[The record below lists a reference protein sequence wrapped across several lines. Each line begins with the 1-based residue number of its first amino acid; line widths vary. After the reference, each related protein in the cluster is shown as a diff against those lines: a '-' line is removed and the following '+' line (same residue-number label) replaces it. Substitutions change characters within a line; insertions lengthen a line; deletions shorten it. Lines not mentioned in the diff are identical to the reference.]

1 MNKRNSTKFLLP
13 AVLLGSVVAVAEE
26 WHPSGFQP
34 APVFEDEGLVGRA
47 AFPHKPP
54 AKPAA
59 DVPAPSH
66 PKPIA
71 EKAPAAPPPAQSAR
85 AASVP
90 EETVVS
96 KSAGDHRPR
105 FEPPPVFEDEG
116 LARKAMPSHA
126 PPAAQKPAEP
136 PVAAAVPKPV
146 SPAPVAARSEAGT
159 PQAKPAPAAAA
170 APSSGGWTEV
180 LATNFPLGL
189 IVLALA
195 GYVFWSTRRAGGAV
209 RTGSPTPP
217 VPPANSAKTGVARY
231 LEGLS
236 AETGVAKYLRKL
248 GG

>member
-1 MNKRNSTKFLLP
+1 MNKRNSTKFWVPVALL
-13 AVLLGSVVAVAEE
+13 VSVVAVAEE

-34 APVFEDEGLVGRA
+34 APVFEDEGL
-47 AFPHKPP
+47 
-54 AKPAA
+54 
-59 DVPAPSH
+59 
-66 PKPIA
+66 
-71 EKAPAAPPPAQSAR
+71 
-85 AASVP
+85 
-90 EETVVS
+90 T
-96 KSAGDHRPR
+96 
-105 FEPPPVFEDEG
+105 
-116 LARKAMPSHA
+116 RKAMPPRT
-126 PPAAQKPAEP
+126 PPAAPKAAEP
-136 PVAAAVPKPV
+136 PVAASVKPAG
-146 SPAPVAARSEAGT
+146 PAPMAARFEAGT